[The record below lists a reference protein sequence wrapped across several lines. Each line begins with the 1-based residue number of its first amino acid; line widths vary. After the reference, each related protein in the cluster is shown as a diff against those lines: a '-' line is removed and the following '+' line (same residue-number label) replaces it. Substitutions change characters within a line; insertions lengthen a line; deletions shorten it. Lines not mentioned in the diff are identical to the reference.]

1 MTRIRKIIER
11 PLRIDI
17 ETKALV
23 SSLDLVTKNNP
34 ELLQRIFENRVT
46 DMCLSLYNA
55 DGTLRKCQKSKIVN
69 EINLVL

>member
-1 MTRIRKIIER
+1 MIRIRKIIER

-34 ELLQRIFENRVT
+34 ELVQRIFEIRVT

-55 DGTLRKCQKSKIVN
+55 NGTLRKCQKSKIVN